1 MTKAITFQKLGKVVN
16 DIAILHPD
24 IGSRDVISLLACAIM
39 CIKPNCSTINV
50 LEDDER
56 FVCQMSK
63 KKGTCMEK
71 EEEVC
76 AYPSARM
83 YERKSMTLITYTLHK
98 KRPFIPPLIITKRDF
113 MCFDRKSGGIVVLK
127 QPSSSPFWRVL
138 VYKLSNKSCT
148 IQYNTKFAD
157 RPFDFV
163 FPHGTYKH
171 FITFACKNNRPRF
184 LLYEYTQGSFLGKI
198 AVPKNDVCSRAG
210 FTRLNLVIDIQ
221 LLVVCIVRGHLKATI
236 YDPEEI
242 HKDGSFTLNLKNG
255 IAVPLRIGL
264 NLMIIYG
271 DIYHLGLVRKRI
283 NVFAYRL
290 KKIYESTRYIIKLVK
305 PISMISRF
313 YVNPWNGLF
322 FIFQLPGPTV
332 IAMKETYGPKAG
344 LLSNGS
350 GDMTFTEIRATLHPY
365 SNETSPDSFI
375 FNPSDGSLLHLV
387 EGRRKP
393 SEVHRL
399 TEVEVY
405 KIIEEF

>member
-83 YERKSMTLITYTLHK
+83 YERK
-98 KRPFIPPLIITKRDF
+98 
-113 MCFDRKSGGIVVLK
+113 
-127 QPSSSPFWRVL
+127 
-138 VYKLSNKSCT
+138 
-148 IQYNTKFAD
+148 YNTKFAD